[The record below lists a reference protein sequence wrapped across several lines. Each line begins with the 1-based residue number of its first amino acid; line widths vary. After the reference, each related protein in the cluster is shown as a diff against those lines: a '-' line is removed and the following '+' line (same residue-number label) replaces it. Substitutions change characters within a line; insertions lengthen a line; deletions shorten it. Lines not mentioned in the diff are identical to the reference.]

1 MKILKIIH
9 LSILF
14 SGLNTS
20 SDTRDTPMENES
32 TSGKQI
38 RRQSTGDDGCREMV
52 FTICEEEKIDYPAN
66 NRLHLNQQCKKDIFA
81 YYCG

>member
-14 SGLNTS
+14 SGLNTERY
-20 SDTRDTPMENES
+20 SD
-32 TSGKQI
+32 GKRI
-38 RRQSTGDDGCREMV
+38 HAWKTNPSAINRTGDDGCREMV
-52 FTICEEEKIDYPAN
+52 FTICEEEKIVYPAN